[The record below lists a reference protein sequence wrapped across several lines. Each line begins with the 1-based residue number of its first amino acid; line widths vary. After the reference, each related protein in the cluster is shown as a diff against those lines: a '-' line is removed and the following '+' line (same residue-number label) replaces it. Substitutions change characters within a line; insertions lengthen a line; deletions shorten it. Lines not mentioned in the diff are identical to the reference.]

1 MLEQF
6 VDRLLNDDKGL
17 SEEHYS
23 ALVAYLREL
32 EEFELLNKVISKVKS
47 CNGRRYV
54 V

>member
-32 EEFELLNKVISKVKS
+32 EEFELLNKVISSVKPL
-47 CNGRRYV
+47 RRRKSK
-54 V
+54 